1 MNSLDYLESKRIRQK
16 STKKKTLPIPPCL
29 GRELILLKRG
39 LYPFAIVITP
49 SLNREGWGGSPLFLT
64 LHHKI
69 LIYRLLLAVVN
80 ILKWCEML
88 LEYVGMLKKNGK
100 IFGG

>member
-1 MNSLDYLESKRIRQK
+1 M
-16 STKKKTLPIPPCL
+16 
-29 GRELILLKRG
+29 
-39 LYPFAIVITP
+39 
-49 SLNREGWGGSPLFLT
+49 
-64 LHHKI
+64 
-69 LIYRLLLAVVN
+69 LIYRTLLAVVN

>member
-1 MNSLDYLESKRIRQK
+1 M
-16 STKKKTLPIPPCL
+16 
-29 GRELILLKRG
+29 GLL
-39 LYPFAIVITP
+39 
-49 SLNREGWGGSPLFLT
+49 LT
-64 LHHKI
+64 LHRKI

-88 LEYVGMLKKNGK
+88 LEHVGMLKKNGK

>member
-1 MNSLDYLESKRIRQK
+1 MG
-16 STKKKTLPIPPCL
+16 LP
-29 GRELILLKRG
+29 
-39 LYPFAIVITP
+39 F
-49 SLNREGWGGSPLFLT
+49 FLT
-64 LHHKI
+64 LHRKI
-69 LIYRLLLAVVN
+69 LIYRLLFAVVN